1 VRLIQTLVKNWW
13 LLALCGILEAILS
26 VAYFIMQG
34 TDGPLTFHAW
44 RSTLAFLGE
53 VAMAAGACSI
63 AAGIWR
69 SATGK
74 SWLLVLNGLALGA
87 LGVIGVGGTRYS
99 ISLGTI
105 ALLFIVM
112 ALSTAILELTMA
124 RTLRGQGRVADGWL
138 LSVAGAVSVGFAL
151 PFLILAF
158 GWIRLGQGSHAD
170 LLWFGSYFGFSAVC
184 MVGLALRLHSV
195 GGSQAGRWESVPP
208 LRNPKHAH

>member
-1 VRLIQTLVKNWW
+1 LIQTLVKNWW

-34 TDGPLTFHAW
+34 TNGPLTFHAW

-53 VAMAAGACSI
+53 VSMAAGVCSI
-63 AAGIWR
+63 AAGVWR

-74 SWLLVLNGLALGA
+74 SWPLVLNGLALGA
-87 LGVIGVGGTRYS
+87 FGVIGYGFTSYR
-99 ISLGTI
+99 ISLSTI
-105 ALLFIVM
+105 ALLIIVM
-112 ALSTAILELTMA
+112 AMSTAILELTMA
-124 RTLRGQGRVADGWL
+124 RTLRGQGRVREGWFL
-138 LSVAGAVSVGFAL
+138 GLAGAVSAGFAL

-184 MVGLALRLHSV
+184 LVGLALRLHSL
-195 GGSQAGRWESVPP
+195 GTSQSGRWESVPP

>member
-1 VRLIQTLVKNWW
+1 MIQTLVKNWW
-13 LLALCGILEAILS
+13 LLALCGVLEAILS
-26 VAYFIMQG
+26 VVYFVMQG
-34 TDGPLTFHAW
+34 TNGPLTFYAW
-44 RSTLAFLGE
+44 RSTLVFAGE

-87 LGVIGVGGTRYS
+87 LGLIGVGGTRYS
-99 ISLGTI
+99 ISLRTI

-124 RTLRGQGRVADGWL
+124 RTLRGQDRVREGWFL
-138 LSVAGAVSVGFAL
+138 GLSGAGSAGFAL

-184 MVGLALRLHSV
+184 MVGLALRLHSL
-195 GGSQAGRWESVPP
+195 GTSQSGRWESVPP

>member
-1 VRLIQTLVKNWW
+1 MIQTLVKNWW
-13 LLALCGILEAILS
+13 LLALCGVLEAILS
-26 VAYFIMQG
+26 VVYFVMQG
-34 TDGPLTFHAW
+34 TNGPLTFYAW
-44 RSTLAFLGE
+44 GSTLVFAGE

-87 LGVIGVGGTRYS
+87 LGLIGVGGTRYS
-99 ISLGTI
+99 ISLRTI

-124 RTLRGQGRVADGWL
+124 RTLRGQGRVREGWFL
-138 LSVAGAVSVGFAL
+138 GLSGAGSAGFAL

-184 MVGLALRLHSV
+184 MVGLALRLHSL
-195 GGSQAGRWESVPP
+195 GTSQSGRWESVPP